1 MGLGLLLSKDSVLAA
16 GTAVLILAPAAGMAA
31 AIAKLV
37 SEKDWKW
44 VGAAAVLVIIIS
56 AGIAASFL

>member
-16 GTAVLILAPAAGMAA
+16 GTAVLVLAPAAGMAA

-37 SEKDWKW
+37 SVKDWKW

-56 AGIAASFL
+56 AGIATSFL